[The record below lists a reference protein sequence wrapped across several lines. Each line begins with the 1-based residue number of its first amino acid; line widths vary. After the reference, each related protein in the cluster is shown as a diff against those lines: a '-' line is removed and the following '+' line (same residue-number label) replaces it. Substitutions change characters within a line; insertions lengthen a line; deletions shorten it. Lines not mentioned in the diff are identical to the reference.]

1 MKSIVQAVGSIA
13 LILWLLGCAKL
24 IDVHVCIGP
33 VGSCKVRSLPA
44 ARTVNAA
51 TTPILNEAV

>member
-13 LILWLLGCAKL
+13 LILWLLGAANL

-33 VGSCKVRSLPA
+33 VGSCKARSLPSV
-44 ARTVNAA
+44 RTVGAA
-51 TTPILNEAV
+51 DLHNHKASL